1 MPTSFFPRRDT
12 GTYRV
17 IVRPRAGT
25 AGSAGA
31 LSLVVDAPSRQLAA
45 EAAEHAAER
54 TQGGIHRAVSVRV
67 ASRET
72 APDLIV

>member
-1 MPTSFFPRRDT
+1 MPHRLFHRDT

-17 IVRPRAGT
+17 TLVPRT
-25 AGSAGA
+25 ATRATDA
-31 LSLVVDAPSRQLAA
+31 PLSLVVDAPSRRHAA

-54 TQGGIHRAVSVRV
+54 TQGLMHRAVSVRIEP
-67 ASRET
+67 RET

>member
-1 MPTSFFPRRDT
+1 MPPSFFPRRDT

-17 IVRPRAGT
+17 LLRPRAAT
-25 AGSAGA
+25 TGSAGA

-45 EAAEHAAER
+45 EAAEHAADR

-67 ASRET
+67 APRET
-72 APDLIV
+72 APDVIV

>member
-1 MPTSFFPRRDT
+1 MAHRLFHRDT

-17 IVRPRAGT
+17 TLVPRT
-25 AGSAGA
+25 ATPATA
-31 LSLVVDAPSRQLAA
+31 VPLSLVVDAPSRRHAA

-54 TQGGIHRAVSVRV
+54 TQGLMHRTVSVRV